1 MDEQKYGPVTLE
13 SMATAVGYSLPRMV
27 DIREVG
33 PRDGLQLESKL
44 TLDQKI
50 RMIDGLVAAGVRRME
65 ATSFVSPT
73 AVPAL
78 ADAAE
83 LVKELNRWPDVDFC
97 VLVAGVGGAR
107 RALAAGITHLE
118 YVVSASESHAK
129 ANAGKSIAQSVEAG
143 EQIIKMVHEAGGIC
157 EVIVA
162 ISFDCPFEGP
172 TPISRVADIVR
183 TLVDAGADRVGLGDT
198 IGTATPNRVIALV
211 QAVRKQAPGHSIGL
225 HLHNTRDTAL
235 ANVLAALMIGVTD
248 FDAAI
253 GGLGGCPFAPG
264 ASGNLAT
271 EDLTNFLEDMGIHT
285 GLNISA
291 LKEIS
296 AEVATFVGHE
306 LSAALTKCEPRI
318 GFTYAADQILVQAR
332 H

>member
-1 MDEQKYGPVTLE
+1 
-13 SMATAVGYSLPRMV
+13 MV

-33 PRDGLQLESKL
+33 PRDGLQLERTL

-50 RMIDGLVAAGVRRME
+50 RMIDGLVQAGVRRVE
-65 ATSFVSPT
+65 VTSFVSPT

-83 LVKELNRWPDVDFC
+83 LVKELHRWPDVDFC
-97 VLVAGVGGAR
+97 ALVAGIGGAK

-129 ANAGKSIAQSVEAG
+129 ANAGKTVAQSVEAG
-143 EQIIKMVHEAGGIC
+143 EAIIKMVHEAGGIC

-162 ISFDCPFEGP
+162 IAFDCPFEGP
-172 TPISRVADIVR
+172 TSVGAVADIVKAF
-183 TLVDAGADRVGLGDT
+183 VSAGADRICLGDT
-198 IGTATPNRVIALV
+198 IGTATPDRVIGLV
-211 QAVRKQAPGHSIGL
+211 QAVRTQAPGHSIGL
-225 HLHNTRDTAL
+225 HLHNTRDTAM
-235 ANVLAALMIGVTD
+235 ANVLAGLLIGVTD
-248 FDAAI
+248 FDASI

-271 EDLTNFLEDMGIHT
+271 EDLTNFLEDMGIRT
-285 GLNISA
+285 GLNIAA
-291 LKEIS
+291 LKQIS
-296 AEVATFVGHE
+296 SEVAAFVGHE
-306 LSAALTKCEPRI
+306 LSAALTRCEPRI
-318 GFTYAADQILVQAR
+318 GFTYAADRYLVPTQ

>member
-1 MDEQKYGPVTLE
+1 MNEQNSEPLTLE
-13 SMATAVGYSLPRMV
+13 SMAAAVGHTLPQAV

-33 PRDGLQLESKL
+33 PRDGLQLERKL

-50 RMIDGLVAAGVRRME
+50 RMIEGLVAAGVRRVE

-83 LVKELNRWPDVDFC
+83 LVKELNRWPEVDFC
-97 VLVAGVGGAR
+97 VLVAGIGGAR

-129 ANAGKSIAQSVEAG
+129 ANAGKTITESIEAG
-143 EQIIKMVHEAGGIC
+143 KQIIKMVHEAGGIC

-162 ISFDCPFEGP
+162 IAFDCPFEGP
-172 TPISRVADIVR
+172 TPPSRVADIVR
-183 TLVDAGADRVGLGDT
+183 TLVDAGADRICLGDT
-198 IGTATPNRVIALV
+198 IGTATPDRVIALV
-211 QAVRKQAPGHSIGL
+211 QAVRAQAPGHSIGL

-285 GLNISA
+285 GLNIA
-291 LKEIS
+291 ELKQIS

-318 GFTYAADQILVQAR
+318 GFTYAAEHHLVQTQ

>member
-1 MDEQKYGPVTLE
+1 MEEQGSPLTLE
-13 SMATAVGYSLPRMV
+13 SIASAVGHSLPHAV

-33 PRDGLQLESKL
+33 PRDGLQLERAL
-44 TLDQKI
+44 TLDHKI
-50 RMIDGLVAAGVRRME
+50 RMIDGLVQAGVRRVE
-65 ATSFVSPT
+65 VTSFVSPT

-78 ADAAE
+78 ADAADLVQE
-83 LVKELNRWPDVDFC
+83 LYRWPDVDFC
-97 VLVAGVGGAR
+97 ALVAGIGGAK

-129 ANAGKSIAQSVEAG
+129 ANAGKTLAQSVEAG
-143 EQIIKMVHEAGGIC
+143 KEIINMVHEAGGIC

-172 TPISRVADIVR
+172 TPVGAVSDIVQA
-183 TLVDAGADRVGLGDT
+183 LVAAGADRICLGDT
-198 IGTATPNRVIALV
+198 IGTATPDRVISLV
-211 QAVRKQAPGHSIGL
+211 QAVRAQAPGHSIGL
-225 HLHNTRDTAL
+225 HLHNTRDTAM
-235 ANVLAALMIGVTD
+235 ANVLAGLLIGVTD
-248 FDAAI
+248 FDASI

-285 GLNISA
+285 GLNIAA
-291 LKEIS
+291 LKKIS
-296 AEVATFVGHE
+296 SEVAEFVGHE
-306 LSAALTKCEPRI
+306 LSAALTRCEPRI
-318 GFTYAADQILVQAR
+318 GFTYTTDPYLVPTQ

>member
-1 MDEQKYGPVTLE
+1 MGEQPNTSLTLE
-13 SMATAVGYSLPRMV
+13 SIASAAGHSLPRTV

-33 PRDGLQLESKL
+33 PRDGLQLERTL

-50 RMIDGLVAAGVRRME
+50 RMIDGLVAAGVKRIE
-65 ATSFVSPT
+65 VTSFVSPT

-83 LVKELNRWPDVDFC
+83 LVQELHRWPEVEFC
-97 VLVAGVGGAR
+97 ALVAGVGGAK

-118 YVVSASESHAK
+118 YVISASESHAR
-129 ANAGKSIAQSVEAG
+129 ANAGKTIAESVDAG
-143 EQIIKMVHEAGGIC
+143 KHILKMVHDAGGIC

-172 TPISRVADIVR
+172 TPVVHVTDIVR
-183 TLVDAGADRVGLGDT
+183 AFVEAGADRICLGDT
-198 IGTATPNRVIALV
+198 IGTATPDRVIALV
-211 QAVRKQAPGHSIGL
+211 QAIREQAPGHSVGL

-235 ANVLAALMIGVTD
+235 ANVLAGLLIGVTD
-248 FDAAI
+248 FDASI

-285 GLNISA
+285 GLNIA
-291 LKEIS
+291 GLQQIS
-296 AEVATFVGHE
+296 AEVADFVGHE
-306 LSAALTKCEPRI
+306 LSASLARVEPRI
-318 GFTYAADQILVQAR
+318 GFTYATDNVVLTQ